1 MFSDE
6 QRLLAATSPAG
17 LAVATSNG
25 KWKLTRHL
33 DLIDEAIVDAV
44 AGRGPQ
50 RLVVECPPRH
60 GKSELISHHT
70 PAWYLGM
77 FPDRQVMLASYEAT
91 FAETW
96 GRKSR
101 DLLEEFGKGLYGVSI
116 KSDARAQDRWYTD
129 KKGVMAASGIG
140 GRFTGMGADLMIID
154 DPIKNAEDA
163 RSETIRAKQW
173 DWWQSTATT
182 RLHPNAVVIVLM
194 TRWHEQDLGGM
205 LLEQG
210 HEDFEGD
217 RFTEIRLPAIAE
229 DDDPLGRSR
238 GEALWPERYDAE
250 HLGRIQKNVGSYW
263 WSAMYQGRPTPEGG
277 GMFQRKWFTEI
288 DSIPTNPEDRIKWVR
303 YWDFAATED
312 TGKTDP
318 DYTAGAL
325 VGKRPNGNLVIAD
338 IQRDRLSPMNVET
351 RMVNT
356 ARDDNSLLGHV
367 PIAIEQEPGASGKIA
382 ADHYIRTVLAGFTA
396 RARKVNKNKVVRA
409 DPVSAFAEA
418 TRIEVVR
425 APWNDAFYHEAEQ
438 FPNGSHDDQIDAV
451 SGAYGELM
459 ATAEVTR
466 TSYAPTHK
474 EPVVRTGDLTLRGE
488 RYIDADK

>member
-1 MFSDE
+1 MRFSDE

-17 LAVATSNG
+17 LAVCTSNG

-33 DLIDEAIVDAV
+33 DLIDEAIVNAV

-101 DLLEEFGKGLYGVSI
+101 DLLEEFGRGLYGVSI

-129 KKGVMAASGIG
+129 HKGVMAASGIG

-205 LLEQG
+205 LLAQG
-210 HEDFEGD
+210 HEHFEGD

-229 DDDPLGRSR
+229 DDDPLGRER
-238 GEALWPERYDAE
+238 GEALWPERYDAD

-263 WSAMYQGRPTPEGG
+263 WSAMYQGRPVPEGG

-288 DSIPTNPEDRIKWVR
+288 SEIPTNPADNIKWVR

-318 DYTAGAL
+318 DWTVGAL
-325 VGKRPNGNLVIAD
+325 VGRRPNGNLVIAD
-338 IQRDRLSPMNVET
+338 IQRARKTPHGVEA
-351 RMVNT
+351 MMLAT
-356 ARDDNSLLGHV
+356 ANRDDAMLGHV
-367 PIAIEQEPGASGKIA
+367 AIAIEQEPGASGKIA
-382 ADHYIRTVLAGFTA
+382 ADHFIRTVLAGRTA

-409 DPVSAFAEA
+409 DPVSAMAEA
-418 TRIEVVR
+418 GSIEVVK
-425 APWNDAFYHEAEQ
+425 APWNDVFYHEAEQ
-438 FPNGSHDDQIDAV
+438 FPNGAHDDQIDAV
-451 SGAYGELM
+451 SGAHGELM
-459 ATAEVTR
+459 TAGRSGVTPSAN
-466 TSYAPTHK
+466 TVTPTVI
-474 EPVVRTGDLTLRGE
+474 ERGDLTLKGRK
-488 RYIDADK
+488 YIDKD